1 MYIGENTEYNWI
13 FDNMNF
19 GGFRISSR
27 VSIQTEVIIDR
38 THAGELWG
46 GLIVDIRD
54 NRSHML
60 HTLFPFERGVDLSG
74 QREIDRAVSS
84 LRRTIRRRMMEFGNN
99 WIFN

>member
-19 GGFRISSR
+19 GGLSISSR

-46 GLIVDIRD
+46 GLIVDIRN
-54 NRSHML
+54 NRSHIFKEML
-60 HTLFPFERGVDLSG
+60 RFEEGIDLTD
-74 QREIDRAVSS
+74 QDEIDHAVAS
-84 LRRTIRRRMMEFGNN
+84 LRKKLRKHMLEYGNR

>member
-46 GLIVDIRD
+46 GLMLDIRD

-60 HTLFPFERGVDLSG
+60 RTLFPFERGVDLSS

-84 LRRTIRRRMMEFGNN
+84 LHPRIRRRMMEFGNY

>member
-19 GGFRISSR
+19 GGLRISSK

-46 GLIVDIRD
+46 GLMLDIRD

-60 HTLFPFERGVDLSG
+60 RTLFPFERGVDLSG

-84 LRRTIRRRMMEFGNN
+84 IRRNIRRRMMEFGNN

>member
-13 FDNMNF
+13 FDKIKF
-19 GGFRISSR
+19 RKIRISSK
-27 VSIQTEVIIDR
+27 VSIQTKVIIER
-38 THAGELWG
+38 NHAGELWG

-84 LRRTIRRRMMEFGNN
+84 IRRNIRRRMMEFGNN

>member
-19 GGFRISSR
+19 GGLSISSR

-60 HTLFPFERGVDLSG
+60 RTLFPFERGVDLSG

-84 LRRTIRRRMMEFGNN
+84 IRQNIRRRMMEFGNN

>member
-54 NRSHML
+54 NRSLLSHQHIHQRRL
-60 HTLFPFERGVDLSG
+60 SCIGLSQDYGFHTLG
-74 QREIDRAVSS
+74 QHPSIIKGMNR
-84 LRRTIRRRMMEFGNN
+84 L
-99 WIFN
+99 

>member
-19 GGFRISSR
+19 GGLSISSR

-60 HTLFPFERGVDLSG
+60 RTLFPFERGVDLTG

-84 LRRTIRRRMMEFGNN
+84 IRRNIRRRMMEFGNN

>member
-19 GGFRISSR
+19 GRFRISSR
-27 VSIQTEVIIDR
+27 VSIQTEAIIER
-38 THAGELWG
+38 NNAGELWG

-54 NRSHML
+54 NHSHVFRRM
-60 HTLFPFERGVDLSG
+60 FPFERGVDLSG
-74 QREIDRAVSS
+74 QREIDRAVAS
-84 LRRTIRRRMMEFGNN
+84 LSRRIRKHMMEFGNN

>member
-1 MYIGENTEYNWI
+1 MYTGENTEYNWI
-13 FDNMNF
+13 FDKMNF
-19 GGFRISSR
+19 RKIRISSK
-27 VSIQTEVIIDR
+27 VSIQTKVIIER
-38 THAGELWG
+38 NHAGELWG

-60 HTLFPFERGVDLSG
+60 HTLFPFERGVDLTG

-84 LRRTIRRRMMEFGNN
+84 IRQNIRRRMMEFGNN

>member
-1 MYIGENTEYNWI
+1 MGENTEYNWI
-13 FDNMNF
+13 FDKIK
-19 GGFRISSR
+19 FRKISISSK
-27 VSIQTEVIIDR
+27 VSIQTKVIIER
-38 THAGELWG
+38 NHAGELWG

-84 LRRTIRRRMMEFGNN
+84 IRRNIRRRMMEFGNN

>member
-19 GGFRISSR
+19 GGLSISSR

-54 NRSHML
+54 NRSHIFKEML
-60 HTLFPFERGVDLSG
+60 QFEEGIDLTD
-74 QREIDRAVSS
+74 QDEINHAVAS
-84 LRRTIRRRMMEFGNN
+84 LRKKLRKHMLEYGNR

>member
-19 GGFRISSR
+19 GGLRISSR
-27 VSIQTEVIIDR
+27 VSIQTEVIIER
-38 THAGELWG
+38 NNAGELWG

-60 HTLFPFERGVDLSG
+60 RTLFPFERGVDLSG

-84 LRRTIRRRMMEFGNN
+84 LHPTIRRRMMEFGNN

>member
-19 GGFRISSR
+19 GGLSISSR

-54 NRSHML
+54 NRSHIFKEML
-60 HTLFPFERGVDLSG
+60 QFEEGIDLTD
-74 QREIDRAVSS
+74 QDEINYAVAS
-84 LRRTIRRRMMEFGNN
+84 LRKKLRKHMLEYGNR

>member
-13 FDNMNF
+13 FDSMNF
-19 GGFRISSR
+19 GRFRISSR
-27 VSIQTEVIIDR
+27 VSIQTEAIIER
-38 THAGELWG
+38 NNAGELWG

-60 HTLFPFERGVDLSG
+60 HILFPFERGIDLTG
-74 QREIDRAVSS
+74 QREIDRAVAS
-84 LRRTIRRRMMEFGNN
+84 LRRNIRRRMMEFGNN

>member
-19 GGFRISSR
+19 GRFRISSR
-27 VSIQTEVIIDR
+27 VSIQTEAIIER
-38 THAGELWG
+38 NHAGELWG

-54 NRSHML
+54 NRSHIFKEML
-60 HTLFPFERGVDLSG
+60 QFEEGIDLTD
-74 QREIDRAVSS
+74 QDEIDHAVAS
-84 LRRTIRRRMMEFGNN
+84 LRKKLRKHMLEYGNR

>member
-19 GGFRISSR
+19 GGLSISSR

-54 NRSHML
+54 NHSHIFKEML
-60 HTLFPFERGVDLSG
+60 QFEEGIDLTD
-74 QREIDRAVSS
+74 QDEIDRAVSS
-84 LRRTIRRRMMEFGNN
+84 IRRNIRRRMMEFGNN

>member
-1 MYIGENTEYNWI
+1 MYTGENTEYNWI
-13 FDNMNF
+13 FDSMNF

-46 GLIVDIRD
+46 GLIVDIRN
-54 NRSHML
+54 NRSHIFKEML
-60 HTLFPFERGVDLSG
+60 RFEEGIDLTD
-74 QREIDRAVSS
+74 QDEIDHAVAS
-84 LRRTIRRRMMEFGNN
+84 LRKKLRKHMLEYGNR

>member
-13 FDNMNF
+13 FDSMNF

-46 GLIVDIRD
+46 GLIVDIRN
-54 NRSHML
+54 NRSHIFKEML
-60 HTLFPFERGVDLSG
+60 RFEEGIDLTD
-74 QREIDRAVSS
+74 QDEIDHAVAS
-84 LRRTIRRRMMEFGNN
+84 LRKKLRKHMLEYGNR